1 MGGREEWGPHPSSLL
16 LRDRKFIQMSKYKYD
31 DVQRTRLSSK
41 PPNPGSASAITV
53 HAKGRCCR
61 RQTEGR
67 RLRLLQ
73 TACRRRLRQT
83 EGRRRRR
90 RRRQTEGRR
99 RRLRQTAC
107 RRRRRQRA
115 GKHRRRRRQTAAVDA
130 KGRRREQRAAVRRPT
145 RTAAAAAA
153 AAASDVKETLSR

>member
-61 RQTEGR
+61 RQTEFR

-115 GKHRRRRRQTAAVDA
+115 GKHRRRRQTAAVDA